1 MNEQTLT
8 VNPFH
13 MEGELKGCK
22 GAACEVGCC
31 DDGAASMW
39 LDELRLFPEKVQ
51 QQIQD
56 LGVELEQVN
65 DRLLLTN
72 CSVNKECVFTLI
84 GSKKDH
90 RPMDCKIYPYSIDRS
105 GLDALNNQVHLYF
118 WDNLCPVV
126 IDNQVDEGFKQ
137 GVINIVEHDF
147 LALYGRKFTA
157 ILHDE
162 VSSLDTEMA
171 ATKAL
176 LHHQQQEKQ
185 WLANFVPGSQV
196 GDIEITVID
205 YQE

>member
-1 MNEQTLT
+1 MSEASATPS
-8 VNPFH
+8 PFD

-31 DDGAASMW
+31 DDGAATLW
-39 LDELRLFPEKVQ
+39 VDELRLFPENIQ
-51 QQIQD
+51 QQLQEQ
-56 LGVELEQVN
+56 GVTLTQLN
-65 DRLLLTN
+65 DRVVLSN
-72 CSVNKECVFTLI
+72 CSVDKQCAFSLI
-84 GSKKDH
+84 GSKKDY

-105 GLDALNNQVHLYF
+105 GLDVLNAKVHLYF
-118 WDNLCPVV
+118 WDDICPVV
-126 IDNQVDEGFKQ
+126 VDNAVDDAFKHAVVQ
-137 GVINIVEHDF
+137 IVEHDF
-147 LALYGRKFTA
+147 YTIYGRKFTA

-196 GDIEITVID
+196 GDIEIKQV
-205 YQE
+205 